1 MVIPLTLNFQAWTKL
16 AVSDALK
23 EAVAAAAGEVFLES
37 FQQ

>member
-23 EAVAAAAGEVFLES
+23 EAES
-37 FQQ
+37 ERQRVRSF